1 MNKKKDLKKGSI
13 IIQEMEQSLLEALGI
28 GSWEEMELFEKENIY
43 FHLLSGFRI
52 TLMIL
57 IGLLMVLRST

>member
-1 MNKKKDLKKGSI
+1 
-13 IIQEMEQSLLEALGI
+13 MEQSLLEALGI

-57 IGLLMVLRST
+57 IGLLMVLRIT